1 MTLKGSRV
9 TAKKSRE
16 ARQFNRENHT
26 HFKQFNKREATSTK
40 HTNVINDMR
49 SGTDPREYEVFHR
62 QKKDL
67 LVGMI
72 NTSATV
78 QEAWSKIKDDPAL
91 RIIVQGMNGNES
103 VDPRHYLG
111 NLLQQCVRD
120 GMLVCVYERQTNDYS
135 TYHKNRS
142 INHRWRYIR
151 KNNLPMITYYIIR
164 DYRHSIC
171 EKCIKTIKKIGSAF
185 INRW

>member
-1 MTLKGSRV
+1 MSSGKV
-9 TAKKSRE
+9 TAKQSRE
-16 ARQFNRENHT
+16 ARQYNRENHT
-26 HFKQFNKREATSTK
+26 HFKQFNKRGTTSTK
-40 HTNVINDMR
+40 HTNVANDMR
-49 SGTDPREYEVFHR
+49 ADTDPREYEVFHR

-67 LVGMI
+67 LVSVI
-72 NTSATV
+72 NRSATV
-78 QEAWSKIKDDPAL
+78 QEAWYKIKDDPAL

-103 VDPRHYLG
+103 VDPKHYLG

-120 GMLVCVYERQTNDYS
+120 GMLVCVYERQLNDNS
-135 TYHKNRS
+135 AYHKSRS

-151 KNNLPMITYYIIR
+151 KSNLPMITYYIIR

-185 INRW
+185 INR

>member
-1 MTLKGSRV
+1 MSSGKI
-9 TAKKSRE
+9 TAKQSRR
-16 ARQFNRENHT
+16 ARQYNRENHT
-26 HFKQFNKREATSTK
+26 HFRQFNKRSGFNTK
-40 HTNVINDMR
+40 HHNVMNDMR
-49 SGTDPREYEVFHR
+49 ADTTPAQYMEWHR
-62 QKKDL
+62 TKKDM

-72 NTSATV
+72 GTSTTV
-78 QEAWSKIKDDPAL
+78 QEAWDKIKDDPAL
-91 RIIVQGMNGNES
+91 RTIVQGMNGYES
-103 VDPRHYLG
+103 VNPRHYIG

-120 GMLVCVYERQTNDYS
+120 GMLVCVYERQMNDNS
-135 TYHKNRS
+135 GYHKNQS

-151 KNNLPMITYYIIR
+151 KSNLPMISYYIIR